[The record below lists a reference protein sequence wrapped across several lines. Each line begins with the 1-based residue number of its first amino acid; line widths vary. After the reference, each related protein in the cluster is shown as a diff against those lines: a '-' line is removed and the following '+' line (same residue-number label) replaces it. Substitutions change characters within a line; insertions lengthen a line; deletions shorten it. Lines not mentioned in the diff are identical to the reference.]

1 MRTIS
6 TTCVV
11 TIDENTHSIDERQP
25 QYVHREINGA
35 AATDLGAGVVPL
47 GAGRE
52 NLEHAAGRMGVP
64 SASGRLLDGLIARV
78 RLAVNREQ
86 CQGVFA
92 AHLAKRCQRRAIK
105 RSTHHVPSEASKP
118 SPDPSR
124 LLASNGGW
132 GYSKDRSVDPIK
144 KGRNDVDT
152 RDSNL
157 TYQLRLG
164 LFRAVCTNGLIV
176 SVGAFPAYCVAHR
189 GDVVDQVVTAALEAS
204 ERFEALAS
212 RVERMELRRL
222 DRGEQIGFAGKAL
235 ALRFPELDKAGIQPS
250 RLLECRRVDDTS
262 DNLWTVFNRVQENL
276 LGGGLIRRTE
286 TGRLSRTRRITSIR
300 EDVRLNGRL
309 WDLAEEVLAA

>member
-1 MRTIS
+1 MNSNS
-6 TTCVV
+6 TLSFSRYANVFT
-11 TIDENTHSIDERQP
+11 DGLSIDNLRQNVP
-25 QYVHREINGA
+25 AVFADA
-35 AATDLGAGVVPL
+35 AHESLSQKYTFIPTDRVLTGLMSAGFVPVEARQARSRK
-47 GAGRE
+47 GSPA
-52 NLEHAAGRMGVP
+52 HARHV
-64 SASGRLLDGLIARV
+64 V
-78 RLAVNREQ
+78 RL
-86 CQGVFA
+86 
-92 AHLAKRCQRRAIK
+92 RRRFETVA
-105 RSTHHVPSEASKP
+105 
-118 SPDPSR
+118 
-124 LLASNGGW
+124 L
-132 GYSKDRSVDPIK
+132 
-144 KGRNDVDT
+144 
-152 RDSNL
+152 RDSVPEVVFLNSHDG
-157 TYQLRLG
+157 TSAYQLRLG

-204 ERFEALAS
+204 ERFETLAS

-262 DNLWTVFNRVQENL
+262 DNLWIVFNRVQENL